1 MAWEI
6 AITIAYIGVAFGLFY
21 VAANLDKEHFHL
33 KLLFFGLGL
42 YFLLS
47 NFTATSA
54 IINANNDT
62 IGAASVGGLVTM
74 TNTAHTNLMWIIW
87 FTLAYFVVYYLVRT
101 FKMFKMRKQNE
112 EE

>member
-21 VAANLDKEHFHL
+21 IASNLDKDHYPL

-54 IINANNDT
+54 IINANNET
-62 IGAASVGGLVTM
+62 IGASAGSLVSM
-74 TNTAHTNLMWIIW
+74 TNSAYTNLMWIIW
-87 FTLAYFVVYYLVRT
+87 FVIAYFMIYFIVRV
-101 FKMFKMRKQNE
+101 FRMFKLRREKE